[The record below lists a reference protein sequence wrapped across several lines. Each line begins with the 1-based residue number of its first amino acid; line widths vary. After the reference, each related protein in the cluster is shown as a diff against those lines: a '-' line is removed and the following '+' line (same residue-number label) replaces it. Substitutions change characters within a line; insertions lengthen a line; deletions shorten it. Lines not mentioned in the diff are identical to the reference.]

1 MRYVVLTQ
9 LLCVSVTLWL
19 STERIHAEPA
29 HDESGV
35 VMPDATH
42 ALVHVANTLL
52 PVVSQRRGWP
62 SNEPFAVRVVDPTR
76 APTFIE
82 AALRLQY
89 SAEELTGKGKTLI
102 YFGLFPAGFDF
113 REQIIQF
120 NSDRLL
126 GLYTPTTKT
135 LYVMDRIPPPLREEI
150 IAHELLHVLQ
160 DQRGVF
166 QGKRNTFDA
175 EMARQA
181 VLEGDATAIM
191 LEHQLHAQGR
201 SFLELANV
209 PQRVERFLDDVIE
222 YNQIRVSPVP
232 FLRTRRRFPY
242 VRGAA
247 FWHAILTRDPS
258 RWSDQPY
265 HDPPASTE
273 QIMHP
278 EKYLGDRDDP
288 TPVVLAGLDAE
299 LGAPWH
305 RIDEDVAG
313 EFIVHV
319 WLQHYL
325 DDETAA
331 RAAAGWD
338 GDRYH
343 LYEHEETKH
352 VTFVFLSVWDSQAD
366 TQEFLEAYQRILEEK
381 YPEKRPLGD
390 HAWQTEAGA
399 VHLERR
405 DHTVLLIEGAPLVS
419 LGAITGS
426 AWNTP

>member
-1 MRYVVLTQ
+1 LQ
-9 LLCVSVTLWL
+9 
-19 STERIHAEPA
+19 IH
-29 HDESGV
+29 
-35 VMPDATH
+35 
-42 ALVHVANTLL
+42 
-52 PVVSQRRGWP
+52 
-62 SNEPFAVRVVDPTR
+62 
-76 APTFIE
+76 
-82 AALRLQY
+82 QY
-89 SAEELTGKGKTLI
+89 EIKTLI
-102 YFGLFPAGFDF
+102 LFKDINTGGPIFDQVKLSWINHQYIQKLNADAF
-113 REQIIQF
+113 ADQLQACVFDRAYLKEITPLVIERIQRWYKPII
-120 NSDRLL
+120 
-126 GLYTPTTKT
+126 
-135 LYVMDRIPPPLREEI
+135 
-150 IAHELLHVLQ
+150 
-160 DQRGVF
+160 
-166 QGKRNTFDA
+166 KRVYENPEARVRDIEHLA
-175 EMARQA
+175 EMASKYKK
-181 VLEGDATAIM
+181 
-191 LEHQLHAQGR
+191 R
-201 SFLELANV
+201 STFLAEL
-209 PQRVERFLDDVIE
+209 
-222 YNQIRVSPVP
+222 
-232 FLRTRRRFPY
+232 
-242 VRGAA
+242 
-247 FWHAILTRDPS
+247 IL
-258 RWSDQPY
+258 
-265 HDPPASTE
+265 DPPASTE